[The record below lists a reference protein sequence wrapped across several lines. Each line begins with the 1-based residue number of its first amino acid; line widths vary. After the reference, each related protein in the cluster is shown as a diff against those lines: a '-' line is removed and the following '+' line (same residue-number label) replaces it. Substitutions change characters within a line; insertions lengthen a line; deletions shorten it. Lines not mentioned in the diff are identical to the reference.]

1 MLAKN
6 EIVKQSIL
14 FEYEAQFHLSKE
26 PTLQEEEI
34 WLVLHGYGQL
44 AEFFVRKFKT
54 AFSPQR
60 LFIAPEG
67 TNYNYLEG
75 FQGRVGANWMTKHE
89 RETAIANNH
98 RFLDRL
104 MVSFLEK
111 YPQRPT
117 VHVLG
122 FSQGAATATRWA
134 SRWNGKIDTLVLW
147 AGGFAVDMDMAVAK
161 EAFSQTEVILALGEQ
176 DELISSDNI
185 QKQEELISRLG
196 MEIHRLSYPGGHE
209 LESTL
214 LEKIIN
220 RQK

>member
-1 MLAKN
+1 
-6 EIVKQSIL
+6 VKQSIL
-14 FEYEAQFHLSKE
+14 FEYEAHYHLSQN
-26 PTLQEEEI
+26 PTFEEEEI

-54 AFSPQR
+54 VYSPQR

-104 MVSFLEK
+104 METFLDK
-111 YPQRPT
+111 YPQKPT

-122 FSQGAATATRWA
+122 FSQGAATVTRWA
-134 SRWNGKIDTLVLW
+134 SHWPGKISTLVLW
-147 AGGFAVDMDMAVAK
+147 AGGFALDMDLAIAK
-161 EAFSQTEVILALGEQ
+161 DSFLDTSVILALGEH
-176 DELISSDNI
+176 DEVISSALI
-185 QKQEELISRLG
+185 QKQEELISKL
-196 MEIHRLSYPGGHE
+196 EIDVRRLSYPGGHE
-209 LESTL
+209 IESGL
-214 LEKIIN
+214 LGKIIN
-220 RQK
+220 RQI

>member
-1 MLAKN
+1 MKA
-6 EIVKQSIL
+6 SIR
-14 FEYEAQFHLSKE
+14 FEYEAHYFLSNE
-26 PTLQEEEI
+26 PTYEEQEL

-54 AFSPQR
+54 FFSPER
-60 LFIAPEG
+60 VFVAPEG

-104 MVSFLEK
+104 VESFLEK
-111 YPQRPT
+111 YPSPPA

-134 SRWNGKIDTLVLW
+134 SHWKGKIDTLVLW
-147 AGGFAVDMDMAVAK
+147 AGGFALDMDLAEAR
-161 EAFSQTEVILALGEQ
+161 EAFSETKLVVALGDQ
-176 DELISSDNI
+176 DELITSENI
-185 QKQEELISRLG
+185 QKQDLLISSLG
-196 MEIHRLSYPGGHE
+196 KEVHRLSYPGGHE
-209 LESTL
+209 LEPKL
-214 LEKIIN
+214 IEKIIN
-220 RQK
+220 RQI